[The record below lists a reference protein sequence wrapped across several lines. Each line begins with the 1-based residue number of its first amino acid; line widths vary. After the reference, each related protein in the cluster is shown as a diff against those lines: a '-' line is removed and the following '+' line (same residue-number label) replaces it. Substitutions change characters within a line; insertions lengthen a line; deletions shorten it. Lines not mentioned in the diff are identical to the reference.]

1 VISHILQESN
11 SDSFVGSVM
20 LHELAT
26 LMIGSDK

>member
-1 VISHILQESN
+1 MISHILQESN